1 MKNSKK
7 ILILLVLILFPVI
20 SIILYSK
27 SHNITNQSLSEV
39 PDYLIEQ
46 RRNILG
52 IWVNESDP
60 KDRLEFKSNGV
71 GSEKYD
77 LDPPELFN
85 YQIINTTPLCGYNTE
100 VNELKKT
107 SYLQITY
114 QNNQSGTLCYDI
126 HGLSKDILSITLVGS
141 SPMRPNVYKKSKIV
155 LDKSKE

>member
-1 MKNSKK
+1 MKFKTPFF
-7 ILILLVLILFPVI
+7 IGFTVI
-20 SIILYSK
+20 SLITTIAVVYSK
-27 SHNITNQSLSEV
+27 NHNQTLNTTSQE
-39 PDYLIEQ
+39 PAYLMEQ
-46 RRNILG
+46 RKNIVGL
-52 IWVNESDP
+52 WVNEYDL
-60 KDRLEFKSNGV
+60 KDRIEFKSNGV